1 MTLGFIV
8 GTNGRRRARGV
19 PRLSAQTLPLFLAN
33 GARIAVQL
41 ALIPVLARI
50 ISPEAFGRVA
60 VAMPIIIFTSILA
73 EAGLV
78 TGLVRSDVSARAES
92 TAFWFTALVGVA
104 CVGAVCLIA
113 GPIGWVAGQ
122 SGLTAI
128 LCALSPALL
137 MTCLTITPSAR
148 LQRTGAFGFFA
159 AGELLSSLAGALV
172 ALWGAL
178 HGWGAWSLVGQ
189 QLTMAAVRMVSNL
202 RLSRFCPLLQFDYSL
217 LRPVLQLSTPLL
229 GANILAYL
237 ARSLDNLL
245 IGLCIGAKPLGYYAT
260 AYQVVL
266 IPEYALGASIRTT
279 TMPAIAQVASDRH
292 AAGAIY
298 FNALRTLSLLATP
311 VVVACSMEAEPL
323 VRLVLGPAWAPAA
336 PLVAILAPLGLVHCY
351 FQLNTAVL
359 LGFGEARTQLRM
371 SVLTS
376 VCGLVGIVAGFPWG
390 PHGVAL
396 GYALGTLFAA
406 GPYFFYCLRA
416 VGASW
421 RRLIGGVGRAWT
433 GGAAMAIVLSAWNHP
448 TAHVAPLMGLPEA
461 AIIGGGAYL
470 TALLFMEL
478 LRPTARPRPGQT
490 RLALEA

>member
-1 MTLGFIV
+1 MTLGFFV
-8 GTNGRRRARGV
+8 GTSSRKPRRGLLH
-19 PRLSAQTLPLFLAN
+19 LSAQTLPLFLAN

-41 ALIPVLARI
+41 ALIPILARI

-78 TGLVRSDVSARAES
+78 TGLVRSDVSIEAES
-92 TAFWFTALVGVA
+92 TAFWFTAVVGAA
-104 CVGAVCLIA
+104 CAAAVCLIA
-113 GPIGWVAGQ
+113 GPIGWIAGQ
-122 SGLTAI
+122 AGLAAI

-148 LQRTGAFGFFA
+148 LQRTGAFGSFA
-159 AGELLSSLAGALV
+159 AGELLSGLAGAAV
-172 ALWGAL
+172 ALWTAL
-178 HGWGAWSLVGQ
+178 HGWGAWSLVAQ
-189 QLTMAAVRMVSNL
+189 QLTLAGIRMASNL
-202 RLSRFCPLLQFDYSL
+202 SLARFYPLLQFDYAL

-229 GANILAYL
+229 GANMLAYL

-279 TMPAIAQVASDRH
+279 TMPAIAQAASDRQ
-292 AAGAIY
+292 AAGDIY

-311 VVVACSMEAEPL
+311 AVIGCSMEAEPL
-323 VRLVLGPAWAPAA
+323 VRLVLGPVWAPAA
-336 PLVAILAPLGLVHCY
+336 PLVSILAPLGLVHCY

-376 VCGLVGIVAGFPWG
+376 ICGLVGIVAGFPWG
-390 PHGVAL
+390 PRGVAL

-406 GPYFFYCLRA
+406 GPYFFYVMRT
-416 VGASW
+416 VGTSW
-421 RRLIGGVGRAWT
+421 RRLVGGVSRAWA
-433 GGAAMAIVLSAWNHP
+433 GGAVMAAALATWNHP
-448 TAHVAPLMGLPEA
+448 AAHSPLFGLPEDI
-461 AIIGGGAYL
+461 AIGCGAYL
-470 TALLFMEL
+470 IALLLMEQ
-478 LRPTARPRPGQT
+478 LRPTVRPRHA